1 MPTQN
6 KCVFFVMFIGGQIH
20 RDTHRHTWAWV
31 RILKYDGCL
40 SCLNYFYRFKW
51 VSVITVRRARVRAM
65 QSQIVSFNLWFQAI
79 SAQINNQTLNATKSV
94 PHTNT
99 RIQRVRERVCVCI
112 AYAEP
117 GMQVAC
123 KTISMTFIVELN
135 QLRWLTWHR
144 LDSIAYR
151 CACSTL

>member
-1 MPTQN
+1 MCFFLLCLLVDKYTQ
-6 KCVFFVMFIGGQIH
+6 
-20 RDTHRHTWAWV
+20 THIWAWV

-99 RIQRVRERVCVCI
+99 RIQRVRERVSI

-117 GMQVAC
+117 CMQVAC

-144 LDSIAYR
+144 LDSIACR